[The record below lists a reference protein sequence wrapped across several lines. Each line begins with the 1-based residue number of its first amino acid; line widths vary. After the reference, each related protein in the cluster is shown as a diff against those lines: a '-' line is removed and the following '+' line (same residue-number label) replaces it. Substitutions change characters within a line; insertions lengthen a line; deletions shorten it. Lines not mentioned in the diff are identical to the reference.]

1 MRMKNQNRI
10 DSSTSKNFGSTDQ
23 NISDKNNESDWEDE
37 VNLKSIRN
45 NPVKEISFKSK
56 SKIKKNV

>member
-1 MRMKNQNRI
+1 MKNQNRI

-56 SKIKKNV
+56 SKIKKNA